1 MNRRSVLAGTSIALS
16 ACVSGCGSESDPAD
30 DERGDETNDEENTS
44 DDENADGTDDQ
55 NETGGQD
62 ASDDDQNTSDEENET
77 DGSETGPDRVETI
90 RIVLRNVASAARTV
104 TVTVSGDDE
113 TRLDEERQVE
123 PDSQTAIDSG
133 LSEPGG
139 YELTVTVENGP
150 TTTRPFAVDDYD
162 LSEGTDIIVEISDD
176 DVSVVMQE

>member
-16 ACVSGCGSESDPAD
+16 ACVSGCASESDPAD
-30 DERGDETNDEENTS
+30 DDRGDETDDEENAS
-44 DDENADGTDDQ
+44 DDEENANGTNDQ
-55 NETGGQD
+55 DT
-62 ASDDDQNTSDEENET
+62 SDDDQNTSDEENET

-90 RIVLRNVASAARTV
+90 RIVLRNFASAAKAV
-104 TVTVSGDDE
+104 TVTVSGDDV
-113 TRLDEERQVE
+113 TRLEEERQVE

-139 YELTVTVENGP
+139 YELTVAVEDGP
-150 TTTRPFAVDDYD
+150 TTTRPFAVDGYD

>member
-30 DERGDETNDEENTS
+30 DNRGDETNDEEN
-44 DDENADGTDDQ
+44 ADGTDDQ
-55 NETGGQD
+55 NT
-62 ASDDDQNTSDEENET
+62 SDDDQNTSDEENET

-123 PDSQTAIDSG
+123 PDSQAAIDSG

>member
-30 DERGDETNDEENTS
+30 DNRGDETNDEENAS

-55 NETGGQD
+55 NT
-62 ASDDDQNTSDEENET
+62 SDDDQNTSDDQNET

-104 TVTVSGDDE
+104 TVTISGDDE
-113 TRLDEERQVE
+113 TRLEEERQVE
-123 PDSQTAIDSG
+123 PDSQAAIDSG

-162 LSEGTDIIVEISDD
+162 LSEGTDIIVEVSDD

>member
-30 DERGDETNDEENTS
+30 DNRGDETNDEEN
-44 DDENADGTDDQ
+44 ADGTDDQ
-55 NETGGQD
+55 NT
-62 ASDDDQNTSDEENET
+62 SDDDQNTSDDQNET

-90 RIVLRNVASAARTV
+90 RIVLRNVASAAKTV

-123 PDSQTAIDSG
+123 PDSQAAIDSG

-150 TTTRPFAVDDYD
+150 TTTRPFAVDNYD

>member
-30 DERGDETNDEENTS
+30 DNRGDETNDEEN
-44 DDENADGTDDQ
+44 ADGTDDQ
-55 NETGGQD
+55 NT
-62 ASDDDQNTSDEENET
+62 SDDDQNTSDEENET

>member
-30 DERGDETNDEENTS
+30 DNRGDETNGE
-44 DDENADGTDDQ
+44 ENADGTDDQ
-55 NETGGQD
+55 NT
-62 ASDDDQNTSDEENET
+62 SDDDQNTSDEENET

-113 TRLDEERQVE
+113 TRLEEERQVE
-123 PDSQTAIDSG
+123 PDSQAAIDSG

>member
-30 DERGDETNDEENTS
+30 DERGDETNDEEN
-44 DDENADGTDDQ
+44 ADGTDDQ
-55 NETGGQD
+55 NT
-62 ASDDDQNTSDEENET
+62 SDDDQNTSDEENET

-90 RIVLRNVASAARTV
+90 RIVLRNVASAAKTV
-104 TVTVSGDDE
+104 SVTVSGDDE

-123 PDSQTAIDSG
+123 PDSQAAIDSG

>member
-30 DERGDETNDEENTS
+30 DNRGDETNDEENAS

-55 NETGGQD
+55 NT
-62 ASDDDQNTSDEENET
+62 SDDDQNTSDEENET

-113 TRLDEERQVE
+113 TRLEEERQVE
-123 PDSQTAIDSG
+123 PDSQAAIDSG

>member
-1 MNRRSVLAGTSIALS
+1 MNRRSVLAGTSI
-16 ACVSGCGSESDPAD
+16 SGCGSESDPAD
-30 DERGDETNDEENTS
+30 DERGDETNDEEN
-44 DDENADGTDDQ
+44 ADGTDDQ
-55 NETGGQD
+55 NT
-62 ASDDDQNTSDEENET
+62 SDDDQNTSDEENET

>member
-30 DERGDETNDEENTS
+30 DNRGDETNDEENAS

-55 NETGGQD
+55 NT
-62 ASDDDQNTSDEENET
+62 SDDDQNTSDEENET
-77 DGSETGPDRVETI
+77 DGSETGPDRVKTI
-90 RIVLRNVASAARTV
+90 RIVLRNVASAAKTV

-123 PDSQTAIDSG
+123 PDSQAAIDSG